1 MRLLIDID
9 LSSADV
15 TMFDSYET
23 VVLERLS
30 TYGARIEMRV
40 RSVDRQR
47 EVHLLFF
54 PDADSL
60 VQFRNDAV
68 RQSVID
74 RWEKCGATSTSVEV
88 DPLL

>member
-1 MRLLIDID
+1 MHLLVDVD
-9 LSSADV
+9 LSSADIA
-15 TMFDSYET
+15 MFDSYEA
-23 VVLERLS
+23 VVLDRLS
-30 TYGARIEMRV
+30 AYGARIEMRV

-60 VQFRNDAV
+60 VKFRNDAI

-74 RWEKCGATSTSVEV
+74 RWEKSGATSTSVEV
-88 DPLL
+88 DQVP